1 MRDIFDD
8 CDILFEEEDINLE
21 RLLDVFNTKSFEARQ
36 IAESIL
42 IFRGLKNAVSI
53 TIDDRSGT
61 LQFRTK
67 TKLRA
72 NFRKEYLGSFIEHL
86 NTQHNCSSFYHHTD
100 DDGADYL
107 CGSAFLI
114 YHLGLSLN
122 LLYYFVLTFVSSFIE
137 GCRIDEDR
145 DFFDLMDLEQF
156 PDKIS

>member
-1 MRDIFDD
+1 MPDIFDD
-8 CDILFEEEDINLE
+8 YDILFEEEDINLE

-36 IAESIL
+36 IAGSIL
-42 IFRGLKNAVSI
+42 IFRGLKNHVSI

-67 TKLRA
+67 MKLRA
-72 NFRKEYLGSFIEHL
+72 NYRKEYLDSFLDHL
-86 NTQHNCSSFYHHTD
+86 NTQHNCSSFSYHAD

-107 CGSAFLI
+107 YGSGFLI

-122 LLYYFVLTFVSSFIE
+122 ILYYFAFTFASSFIE

-156 PDKIS
+156 PNKIS